1 MGQAIHS
8 SVEGLNNGAGYLF
21 LGRGVNY
28 GAGYLFMIDSWPLG
42 ICRDDRDDFE
52 AVVDQKL
59 RLFLIVVNGEQGIVP
74 FNAEDH

>member
-1 MGQAIHS
+1 MGQATYS

-28 GAGYLFMIDSWPLG
+28 GAGYLFIIDSRPLG
-42 ICRDDRDDFE
+42 IGRDNRDDFE